1 MTWIFV
7 SFMYFIA
14 HRWVKYRFQRFQW
27 NNKTFFQE
35 RTRTTYGKYS
45 ICLEYKC
52 LKTTFM
58 FDTSFILLNQND
70 MKHRFIPDEWLYS
83 IFYFIMYL
91 RKRIELMCY
100 IILPYFS
107 EKSNWFQILS
117 QCSIQFINIQ
127 FPYLHSYLYKN
138 RKWHKPYI
146 SVMHMGKE
154 NNLQMSWSYL
164 CSSAQITLWLIF

>member
-14 HRWVKYRFQRFQW
+14 HRWVKYGFQRFQW

-107 EKSNWFQILS
+107 EKIVVFMMVPDFITMFY
-117 QCSIQFINIQ
+117 SIYNYTISIFTFVPIQ
-127 FPYLHSYLYKN
+127 KQ
-138 RKWHKPYI
+138 KMI
-146 SVMHMGKE
+146 
-154 NNLQMSWSYL
+154 
-164 CSSAQITLWLIF
+164 